1 MDETKKERQS
11 QFPTT
16 IEQVSWKTGIVS
28 NDRKQRMPVPSALI
42 ESLFRHGQVDD
53 SFSLSSSR
61 KVRKVSGWVEKDDDR
76 FQDNYQTR
84 PSSSELGSRS
94 KRVSKWRGKR
104 ESFVDTAKCIPL
116 LERGPGKSSL
126 FKWPPLRFA
135 LCYELS
141 AIR

>member
-1 MDETKKERQS
+1 
-11 QFPTT
+11 
-16 IEQVSWKTGIVS
+16 
-28 NDRKQRMPVPSALI
+28 MPVPSALI

-94 KRVSKWRGKR
+94 KRVSK
-104 ESFVDTAKCIPL
+104 
-116 LERGPGKSSL
+116 
-126 FKWPPLRFA
+126 
-135 LCYELS
+135 
-141 AIR
+141 